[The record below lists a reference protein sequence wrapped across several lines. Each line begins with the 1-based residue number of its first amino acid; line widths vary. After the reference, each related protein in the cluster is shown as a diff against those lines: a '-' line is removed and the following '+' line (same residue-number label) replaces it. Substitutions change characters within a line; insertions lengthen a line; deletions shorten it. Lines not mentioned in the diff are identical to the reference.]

1 MKIATDVKKRVGRC
15 GLGRTLAGLCALSV
29 ISVACVEASVD
40 TSGPPAPGR
49 ISTLVVTTTYPL
61 QYFAERIGGG
71 SVEVVNLVSPGVE
84 AHDFE
89 PKPADIRILDS
100 ADVVL
105 YNGLG
110 FEPWMDR
117 ALSNVSGRPR
127 VVVQASNG
135 AANDDPHVW
144 LDPLKAVEQVKLIR
158 DALTD
163 ANASMSQSFAQDSEA
178 LMEDLRALHESY
190 ADGLAACRLKSFVTS
205 HDAFGHLALRYGL
218 EQLPISGLSPESEP
232 SAGDLAKLADEIQE
246 IGARYLLVEPGG
258 STRLAQTLA
267 SETGAQVLMLHPL
280 ASLTKAEAQRG
291 EDYLSIMKGNLS
303 TLRTVLQCD

>member
-1 MKIATDVKKRVGRC
+1 MKKTDVKKRLAPY
-15 GLGRTLAGLCALSV
+15 GLGRDVAGLFALFV
-29 ISVACVEASVD
+29 VSVACVGASAD
-40 TSGPPAPGR
+40 ANGHLAPGL
-49 ISTLVVTTTYPL
+49 IGKLVVTTTYPL
-61 QYFAERIGGG
+61 QYFAERIGGS

-89 PKPADIRILDS
+89 PKPADIQILDS

-110 FEPWMDR
+110 FEPWMGR

-127 VVVQASNG
+127 VVVQASKG

-158 DALTD
+158 DALTEAD
-163 ANASMSQSFAQDSEA
+163 PSRSDSFAEGAQA
-178 LMEDLRALHESY
+178 LIEDLGALHESF
-190 ADGLAACRLKSFVTS
+190 ADGLETCALTSFVTS

-218 EQLPISGLSPESEP
+218 DQMPISGLSPEAEP
-232 SAGDLAKLADEIQE
+232 SAGDLAELADEIRE

-258 STRLAQTLA
+258 STRLSQTLA
-267 SETGAQVLMLHPL
+267 SETGAQLLMLHPL
-280 ASLTKAEAQRG
+280 ASLTEAEARSG
-291 EDYLSIMKGNLS
+291 EDYFSIMVANLS